1 MNKIFGPIFRLE
13 KRFNSE
19 TLLKKIIKLT
29 LRFLSITLFL
39 FTHTLPAQTWIPSD
53 YNRFT
58 PEQFFEL
65 AAVNQTINYK
75 KIDRGLLQAA
85 MFYATNE
92 ERIKYGLPPFE
103 HSDQIEKVASDHAN
117 DMVNYNFYSH
127 VSRVK
132 GKKTIGD
139 RFANEGIKRMLIGEN
154 ISSSIG
160 LQYQT
165 GRKINIPHSGGMY
178 TYANDRREVIL
189 PHTYLSYAREVVQLW
204 MGSPPH
210 RKSILNPH
218 FEQLGCGSQVY
229 NNRESQ
235 NIPYLMGVQC
245 FGSKE

>member
-1 MNKIFGPIFRLE
+1 M
-13 KRFNSE
+13 
-19 TLLKKIIKLT
+19 T
-29 LRFLSITLFL
+29 LRFLSATFFL
-39 FTHTLPAQTWIPSD
+39 FYQASLAQTWISSD

-58 PEQFFEL
+58 SAQFFQL
-65 AAVNQTINYK
+65 DAVNQTINFK
-75 KIDRGLLQAA
+75 NIDRALLQAA

-103 HSDQIEKVASDHAN
+103 HSDLIEKVASDHAS

-139 RFANEGIKRMLIGEN
+139 RFAREGTKRMFIGEN

-160 LQYQT
+160 LQYQS
-165 GRKINIPHSGGMY
+165 GRKINVPNSGGMY

-189 PHTYLSYAREVVQLW
+189 PHTYLSYAREVVRLW
-204 MGSPPH
+204 MDSPSH
-210 RKSILNPH
+210 RKSILNPN

-229 NNRESQ
+229 SNRESH
-235 NIPYLMGVQC
+235 NVPYLMGVQC
-245 FGSKE
+245 FASKN